1 MNKQGRDH
9 IIALLR
15 DHRRSGAPRNMRKV
29 FAKDPHR
36 FARCSASL
44 GDFFLDW
51 SKCAVNEETLELLIE
66 LAHAAALVRKRDAMF
81 AGAIV
86 NPTEQRPALHIALRN
101 RSNRPIYVDDR
112 DVMPDV
118 NRVLSHMRQFSDAV
132 RSGAILGSRG
142 DRFTDVINIG
152 IGGSDLGPAMA
163 AAALAPYH
171 SGPRLHF
178 ISNVDGAQI
187 SDTLKPLDPSRT
199 LIAVA
204 SKTFTTIETMTNAA
218 TARNW
223 IKAALGE
230 AAVGQHFVALSTA
243 LDKVSAFGIP
253 EERCFGFWDW
263 VGGRY
268 SIWSAIGL
276 SVMIAIGAD
285 EFESF
290 LAGGHI
296 IDEHFR
302 TAPLQINLPAILGLI
317 GFWHRDICNYT
328 SRAVI
333 PYDQRLALLPAYLQ
347 QLDMESNGKRVT
359 LDGSVAQLPAAPVVW
374 GEPGT
379 NGQHAF
385 FQFLHQGTDIVP
397 VEFLI
402 AATSHEPDLP
412 LHHDLLI
419 ANCLAQS
426 EALMVGRTLGEAT
439 AALLKSGSTPAEA
452 KRLAPHKVFPGNRP
466 SVTLAYRKLDPHTLG
481 MLIALFEHRTFVEA
495 CLWDVNPFDQW
506 GVELGKEMA
515 TALLPAVQGHAAAE
529 GTSPATLG
537 LLSQLN
543 KLQKPS

>member
-9 IIALLR
+9 IIDRLR
-15 DHRRSGAPRNMRKV
+15 DHRRSGAPRSMRKAY
-29 FAKDPHR
+29 AKDPQR

-51 SKCAVNEETLELLIE
+51 SKCAVTEETIELLIE

-86 NPTEQRPALHIALRN
+86 NTTEQRPALHIALRN
-101 RSNRPIYVDDR
+101 RSNRPIYVDGK
-112 DVMPDV
+112 DVMPEV
-118 NRVLSHMRQFSDAV
+118 NRVLAHMRQFSDAV
-132 RSGAILGSRG
+132 RSGAIAGSKG
-142 DRFTDVINIG
+142 DRFTDIINIG

-163 AAALAPYH
+163 AAALAPYR

-178 ISNVDGAQI
+178 VSNVDGAHI
-187 SDTLKPLDPSRT
+187 SDTITSLDPSRT
-199 LIAVA
+199 LIIVA

-223 IKAALGE
+223 IKSALGE
-230 AAVGQHFVALSTA
+230 AAVGHHFVALSTA
-243 LDKVSAFGIP
+243 VDKVSAFGIP
-253 EERCFGFWDW
+253 SERCFAFWDW

-276 SVMIAIGAD
+276 PVMIAIGAD

-302 TAPLQINLPAILGLI
+302 TAPLHMNLPAILGLI
-317 GFWHRDICNYT
+317 GFWHRDICNYD

-333 PYDQRLALLPAYLQ
+333 PYDQHLRLLPAYLQ
-347 QLDMESNGKRVT
+347 QLDMESNGKRIT
-359 LDGSVAQLPAAPVVW
+359 LDGSIAQLPTAPVVW

-385 FQFLHQGTDIVP
+385 FQFLHQGTDIIP

-426 EALMVGRTLGEAT
+426 QALMVGRTLGEAT
-439 AALLKSGSTPAEA
+439 AALLKSGSTPVDA

-466 SVTLAYRKLDPHTLG
+466 SITLAYRSLDPHTLG
-481 MLIALFEHRTFVEA
+481 MLIALFEHRVFVEA
-495 CLWDVNPFDQW
+495 CLWNINPFDQW

-515 TALLPAVQGHAAAE
+515 TALLPAVQGNAVAE

-543 KLQKPS
+543 KLRKSS